1 MRNNQRRSRA
11 RRREYVAE
19 LERKVHEC
27 DAQGLPP
34 CTPHVIP
41 HDTILRLEKENRKL
55 RDMLVLAGVELELV
69 DIQLA
74 AEGGVPDIA
83 NNANPMQSSLET
95 AQESPVSLEN
105 SNLSMCTSC

>member
-27 DAQGLPP
+27 NVQGLPP
-34 CTPHVIP
+34 CTPHIVP

-55 RDMLVLAGVELELV
+55 RDMLALAGVDLELV
-69 DIQLA
+69 DIQLP

-83 NNANPMQSSLET
+83 NNANPLQNSLET
-95 AQESPVSLEN
+95 GQESLVCLEN
-105 SNLSMCTSC
+105 SNLLMCPSC